1 VELPPETVRSTL
13 NGHYLIN
20 LWMDRH
26 KIYDEERAAMH
37 DVLDRAVKS
46 AHLFA
51 LAGAGSRILTIAE
64 IADRLSISETNVR
77 NRLAEASPPIL
88 PVKVIKGM
96 KLYMVEDLPA
106 IATVHMQGVIGDGQQ
121 TRYVAAKLRK
131 TIAQVKHKTVVKR
144 LRSDPDV
151 RWPDIDGS
159 PRVVRVEVSQSAG
172 KFFEE
177 KAKKDGWKDSAHLLR
192 AFIAAYNEITKKKE
206 RYG

>member
-1 VELPPETVRSTL
+1 MELPPETINSTL
-13 NGHYLIN
+13 VAHDLIN
-20 LWMDRH
+20 LWMNKH
-26 KIYDEERAAMH
+26 EIYDEERAHIH
-37 DVLDRAVKS
+37 DVLDQAVRN

-51 LAGAGSRILTIAE
+51 LAGAGSRILTVAE
-64 IADRLSISETNVR
+64 IADRLNISETNVR

-88 PVKVIKGM
+88 PVKTVGAI

-106 IATVHMQGVIGDGQQ
+106 IASVHMQGVIGYGQQ

-131 TIAQVKHKTVVKR
+131 AMAQVQHKTVIKR

-172 KFFEE
+172 RYFEE

-192 AFIAAYNEITKKKE
+192 AFVAAYNELTKRKE